1 MRMVYMN
8 RRKKKTPIVIVGA
21 GGMGRDTQW
30 LIERINEAE
39 SKEQYEILGYID
51 DGIKK
56 GTMIDDYKVLGGM
69 DDLIRYQQPL
79 AVAFAL
85 GNAKIRKRLV
95 EMCEKNQNLSY
106 PNLIDP
112 SVIMSS
118 RVMLGRGNIICT
130 SVIITTN
137 IWIGDFNLIC
147 NRSIVG
153 HDDRIGNYN
162 TLYPGVLLSGN
173 VRLDTLTEIGT
184 GSQIIQGVRITDE
197 VITGAGS
204 TIIKDIQTSGTYVGT
219 PVRRVDHEE

>member
-1 MRMVYMN
+1 MN
-8 RRKKKTPIVIVGA
+8 RRKKTTPIVIVGA

-30 LIERINEAE
+30 LIERINESD
-39 SKEQYEILGYID
+39 SKENYEILGYID

-56 GTMIDDYKVLGGM
+56 GTMIDDHEVLGGM
-69 DDLIRYQQPL
+69 EFLVTYQEPL

-85 GNAKIRKRLV
+85 GNAKVRKKLV
-95 EMCEKNQNLSY
+95 EKCQENQNLTY

-112 SVIMSS
+112 SVIMSP

-173 VRLDTLTEIGT
+173 VRIDTLTEIGT
-184 GSQIIQGVRITDE
+184 GSQIIQGTRITDE

-204 TIIKDIQTSGTYVGT
+204 TIIKDIDTPGTYVGT
-219 PVRRVDHEE
+219 PVRRVNHEE